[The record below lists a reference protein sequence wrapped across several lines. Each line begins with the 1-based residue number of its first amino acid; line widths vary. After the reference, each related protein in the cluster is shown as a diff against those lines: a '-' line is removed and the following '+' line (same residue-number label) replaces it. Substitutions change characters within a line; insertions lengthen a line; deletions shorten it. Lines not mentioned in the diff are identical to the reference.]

1 MLSRES
7 RDFLARFMNA
17 ASPSGYEG
25 GASSVFRSYLR
36 ENGIA
41 VSGDVLGNSIAS
53 LNGDA
58 PLRVMLAGHLDEI
71 GFQVVHISDEGLI
84 YFRANGGI
92 DKLNVPSSEVDI
104 LTADGVVPGVIGK
117 KPIHLLKAS
126 ERDTAPELSELWIDI
141 GAENGKTVK
150 KLVAVGDPVAF
161 RSNFKLLGKHRF
173 ISKGTDDKV
182 GAFIIAEVM
191 KRLKDRPLNLG
202 VTGVATVQEEVGL
215 RGAAPSAFAVDP
227 AAAIVLDVGFATD
240 LPDIPHKIWGD
251 VKLGGGPIL
260 TRSCDN
266 NSIWGQMLRDTAKR
280 LGLPYQE
287 SAAHRATGGTD
298 AARIQLSKAGVA
310 TALISIP
317 NRYMHSQV
325 EMCDLRDVE
334 NTIELIT
341 ELLASCS
348 GKESFVL

>member
-1 MLSRES
+1 MLSQES
-7 RDFLARFMNA
+7 CDFLARFMNA

-25 GASSVFRSYLR
+25 GASAVFRSYLR
-36 ENGIA
+36 DSGIS
-41 VSGDVLGNSIAS
+41 VSGDVLGNSIAT

-104 LTADGVVPGVIGK
+104 LTSGGVVPGVIGK

-141 GAENGKTVK
+141 GCESGDEVK
-150 KLVAVGDPVAF
+150 KRVSVGDPVAF
-161 RSNFKLLGKHRF
+161 RSNFKLLGDHRF

-182 GAFIIAEVM
+182 GAFIIAEVL
-191 KRLKDRPLNLG
+191 KRLKDRSLNLG
-202 VTGVATVQEEVGL
+202 VVGVATVQEEVGL

-240 LPDIPHKIWGD
+240 LPDIPHQIWGD

-266 NSIWGQMLRDTAKR
+266 NVIWGQMLRDTAKR
-280 LGLPYQE
+280 FGLPYQE

-298 AARIQLSKAGVA
+298 AARIQLNKSGVA

-334 NTIELIT
+334 NTIELIC